1 MISLLRAGVHR
12 YIKNI
17 VTWIALIWS
26 LIDGLLYAKFFNG
39 LSWGDSSRIVW
50 SMLSF
55 TALISLSVV
64 TGKGACAFRNKMIC
78 GYTRIQYFLSEF
90 LLALGL
96 AALMTLITLSAAV
109 LPNLQMVV
117 PMEPIHAVRFIIGAF
132 LAYASLASLV
142 VVLSLCINRKSAAIA
157 ACLLFIVIS
166 CTMLEEIESA
176 LLQPKFGGEMVFID
190 GEFRYPD
197 DAEENPRY
205 IGEPARSILTAI
217 YDISPYGQLYR
228 LNSAH
233 IYWASSQVNGTDIF
247 AKREKY
253 LTSEPLYAI
262 GVIALSLLGGLAVCS
277 RKDLE

>member
-1 MISLLRAGVHR
+1 MLKLLRAGVHR

-26 LIDGLLYAKFFNG
+26 LADGVLYANFFNG

-50 SMLSF
+50 SMMAF

-64 TGKGACAFRNKMIC
+64 TGKGACAFRNKLIC

-96 AALMTLITLSAAV
+96 AALMTLITLSTAI
-109 LPNLQMVV
+109 LPNLEFEKS
-117 PMEPIHAVRFIIGAF
+117 MEAIHSVRFIIGAF
-132 LAYASLASLV
+132 LAYVSLASLV
-142 VVLSLCINRKSAAIA
+142 VVLSLCINRKSAAVA

-166 CTMLEEIESA
+166 CTMMEEIESA
-176 LLQPKFGGEMVFID
+176 LLQPKFGGEMVFTD

-197 DAEENPRY
+197 DAEKNPRY
-205 IGEPARSILTAI
+205 IGEPARSIVTAI

-233 IYWASSQVNGTDIF
+233 VSWAHGQISGSDVF

-262 GVIALSLLGGLAVCS
+262 GIITLSLLGGLAVCL